1 MDTARGKHSGISRT
15 ILLLLFD
22 QVKLHASE
30 RIIKY
35 NHYVETVSYNR
46 SRTFFFFLNDFF
58 DLQ

>member
-35 NHYVETVSYNR
+35 NHYVETVSYN
-46 SRTFFFFLNDFF
+46 
-58 DLQ
+58 